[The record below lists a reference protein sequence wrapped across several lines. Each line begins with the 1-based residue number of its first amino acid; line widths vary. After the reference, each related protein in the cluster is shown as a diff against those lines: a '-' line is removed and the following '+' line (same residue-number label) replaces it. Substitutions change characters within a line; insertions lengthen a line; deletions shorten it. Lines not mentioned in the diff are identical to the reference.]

1 MQQNNQNSNLKDIT
15 ILYFHK
21 IDNGQFDEVYLNL
34 FAKDILLEFPKFG
47 LKTGRESLSDFGQ
60 KISSRYK
67 NLKHHIDPKDVHV
80 INNLVFVEGVL
91 SGETTSGIIW
101 PDNINSFGK
110 FCSVFEFTEK
120 KIKRISIYSDPDF
133 ASQDQERLNFLK

>member
-21 IDNGQFDEVYLNL
+21 IDNGQFDEVYLNM

-47 LKTGRESLSDFGQ
+47 LKTGIESLSDFGQ

-101 PDNINSFGK
+101 PDNISSFGK

-133 ASQDQERLNFLK
+133 ASEDQERLNFLK